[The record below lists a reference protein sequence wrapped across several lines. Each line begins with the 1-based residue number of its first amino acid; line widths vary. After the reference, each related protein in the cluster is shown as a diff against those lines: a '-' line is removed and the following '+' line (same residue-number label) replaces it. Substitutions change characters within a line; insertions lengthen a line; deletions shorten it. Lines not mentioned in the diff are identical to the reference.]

1 MQVCQIAPLG
11 RAICSEWLKACTS
24 PSISDQLPTAIV
36 VQVSETVRAFGQGG
50 GSGRAR
56 MCEAAGVPL
65 ERYEQAQQ
73 RVDEKQDELNKVER
87 IVKSCKKKAKPLVRA
102 INGLKTR
109 LKNCRAKIARAQPG
123 GAIAPEP
130 AAAAESDS
138 DFEADD
144 RSGSDSDGA
153 YAPGDKR
160 KSKRATGSRSKR
172 RRKSL
177 SGSDSDVGLDLF
189 SSEDDDGSDDSDEEE
204 EAVVPAKAA
213 GKAPTMLPELQA
225 QAVELQA
232 ELDEKT
238 AIVRTLKKEER
249 CESCHSRLLYTGSHR
264 TCAERSVPCT
274 PYSCFHCRAIA
285 YVVVFLLIMLVY
297 KSLPPTQL
305 VQPGYEQGL
314 IGALCVN
321 APLTCKHT
329 SGLHKMLSRG

>member
-1 MQVCQIAPLG
+1 MQSLFNA
-11 RAICSEWLKACTS
+11 A
-24 PSISDQLPTAIV
+24 DQSRETVANV
-36 VQVSETVRAFGQGG
+36 VQVSETVRAFSQGG

-56 MCEAAGVPL
+56 MCEAAGVPI

-109 LKNCRAKIARAQPG
+109 LKNCRAKISRGQPG

-177 SGSDSDVGLDLF
+177 SGSDSDVGLNLF
-189 SSEDDDGSDDSDEEE
+189 SSEEDDGSDDSDEEE
-204 EAVVPAKAA
+204 AVVPAKAT

-238 AIVRTLKKEER
+238 AIVRTLKKDER
-249 CESCHSRLLYTGSHR
+249 YASCQMDSHLLYTGSHR
-264 TCAERSVPCT
+264 IFAERPVTCAPD
-274 PYSCFHCRAIA
+274 SCLHCRAFA
-285 YVVVFLLIMLVY
+285 CVAVFLLTPSVPKLAC
-297 KSLPPTQL
+297 PAQL
-305 VQPGYEQGL
+305 VQPGHMNRSRL
-314 IGALCVN
+314 KFV
-321 APLTCKHT
+321 PTCPSRLQT
-329 SGLHKMLSRG
+329 QLLSCTRC

>member
-1 MQVCQIAPLG
+1 MAESMQSLFDAAGQP
-11 RAICSEWLKACTS
+11 SETVA
-24 PSISDQLPTAIV
+24 V
-36 VQVSETVRAFGQGG
+36 VLQVSETVRAFSQG
-50 GSGRAR
+50 GSGRVR
-56 MCEAAGVPL
+56 MCEAAGVPI

-87 IVKSCKKKAKPLVRA
+87 IAKSCKKKAKPLVRA
-102 INGLKTR
+102 ITGLATR
-109 LKNCRAKIARAQPG
+109 LKNCRAKIARVQPG
-123 GAIAPEP
+123 GAIASEP

-138 DFEADD
+138 DFEVDD

-189 SSEDDDGSDDSDEEE
+189 SSEDDDSSDDSDEEE
-204 EAVVPAKAA
+204 EVVVPAKAT

-238 AIVRTLKKEER
+238 AIARTLKKEER
-249 CESCHSRLLYTGSHR
+249 YERCQVDSHLLYTGSHKLVP
-264 TCAERSVPCT
+264 SVLSLAHLT
-274 PYSCFHCRAIA
+274 AAFI
-285 YVVVFLLIMLVY
+285 VQLVY
-297 KSLPPTQL
+297 PC
-305 VQPGYEQGL
+305 
-314 IGALCVN
+314 LC
-321 APLTCKHT
+321 
-329 SGLHKMLSRG
+329 

>member
-1 MQVCQIAPLG
+1 MVLIGQKRAVPL
-11 RAICSEWLKACTS
+11 RVAYQ
-24 PSISDQLPTAIV
+24 PSDTVAIV
-36 VQVSETVRAFGQGG
+36 VQVSETVRAFSQGG

-56 MCEAAGVPL
+56 MCEAAGVPI
-65 ERYEQAQQ
+65 ERCEQAQQ

-109 LKNCRAKIARAQPG
+109 LKNCRAKIARVQPG
-123 GAIAPEP
+123 GAFAPEP

-189 SSEDDDGSDDSDEEE
+189 SSEEDDGSDDSDEEE
-204 EAVVPAKAA
+204 EAVVPAKTT
-213 GKAPTMLPELQA
+213 GKSPTMLPELQA

-232 ELDEKT
+232 ELNEKT
-238 AIVRTLKKEER
+238 AFVRTLKKEER
-249 CESCHSRLLYTGSHR
+249 YERCQVDSHMLYTGSHR
-264 TCAERSVPCT
+264 TCAERSVACAPCI
-274 PYSCFHCRAIA
+274 CFHCRAFA
-285 YVVVFLLIMLVY
+285 CVAMFVLIMLVY
-297 KSLPPTQL
+297 QSLPPAQL
-305 VQPGYEQGL
+305 MQPGYEQDL
-314 IGALCVN
+314 IGALCLN
-321 APLTCKHT
+321 APVTCRHT
-329 SGLHKMLSRG
+329 LVGCTSC